1 MGCLPG
7 VQLFDFAIAIQDHL
21 DYLLA
26 NYPRILSLV
35 HPSNQWTIP
44 YLIRKNKKPGI

>member
-1 MGCLPG
+1 MGYLPG

-26 NYPRILSLV
+26 NYPRILKLSS
-35 HPSNQWTIP
+35 P
-44 YLIRKNKKPGI
+44 